1 MGYRA
6 LYRTYRPKDF
16 SEVNGQKHITTTLQN
31 ALQNNK
37 VAHAYLFSGPRG
49 TGKTSIAKIF
59 AKAVNCEQA
68 PVANPCNSCPNC
80 LGIQDGSISDV
91 IEIDAASN
99 NGVDEI
105 RELRDKVKY
114 LPGYVRYKVYIIDEV
129 HMLSMNA
136 FNALL
141 KTLEEPPQ
149 HVIFI
154 LCTTEPQKIPL
165 TILSRCQRFDFKHIT
180 VGDILLNLHEII
192 RKEEIVI
199 DEDALE
205 QIAIFAE
212 GGLRDA
218 QSLLDQVHAYSP
230 EYIKLEDVNQVCGA
244 ISVEKQIDM
253 AKAIVEMEPT
263 RAIQAMNELILE
275 GKELH
280 RITLNLLDFFRNM
293 LMFKNVG
300 ITEVANSI
308 LSNEQFIQ
316 LAKMTSNRRIFFI
329 LDILI
334 KTLNEI
340 KWSNSPR
347 LYLELAFV
355 KMTDTETDSDAKWVD
370 TLEKIEN
377 RIVKLESTNIKNE
390 QLKDS
395 VQQNISPIENRVSAD
410 MEKITSEK
418 EAPLSAPELDET
430 LEEPQTELITD
441 LTLFDEANEKTA
453 PASKPCDL
461 ANTYKIEFIEA
472 VLNNGNRDDKLYLI
486 DHWDRLVKANQT
498 LPHQQYAARFASGSI
513 KASSGD
519 KIIVTFSSGAVCNQ
533 MMKPS
538 VKRIVREALYK
549 AFTREIDYM
558 ALPEDVF
565 AEIAEEF
572 AIQWRQNKRNIKLS
586 PIICP
591 DLRDVSD
598 EVTEESAVKEEKIVE
613 DALNIFGDFVKVKR

>member
-1 MGYRA
+1 MKMGYRA

-16 SEVNGQKHITTTLQN
+16 TEVTGQKHITITLQN

-59 AKAVNCEQA
+59 AKAINCEQA
-68 PVANPCNSCPNC
+68 PVANPCNVCPNC

-105 RELRDKVKY
+105 REIRDKVKY

-129 HMLSMNA
+129 HMLSTNA

-192 RKEEIVI
+192 NKENILI

-205 QIAIFAE
+205 QIAIYAE

-230 EYIKLEDVNQVCGA
+230 EYIKLDDVNQVCGA
-244 ISVEKQIDM
+244 ISIDKQIDM
-253 AKAIVEMEPT
+253 AQAIVEMKPT
-263 RAIQAMNELILE
+263 QAIQAMNDLIVE

-280 RITLNLLDFFRNM
+280 RIASNLMDFFRDM

-300 ITEVANSI
+300 ITDVPTSI

-334 KTLNEI
+334 KTLNDI
-340 KWSNSPR
+340 KWSNSPK
-347 LYLELAFV
+347 LYMELAFV
-355 KMTDTETDSDAKWVD
+355 KMTDMETDSDAKLID
-370 TLEKIEN
+370 SIEKIEK
-377 RIVKLESTNIKNE
+377 RIDSLE
-390 QLKDS
+390 
-395 VQQNISPIENRVSAD
+395 
-410 MEKITSEK
+410 TSESRHMIETSSEPVDATASIQRVFAETGAK
-418 EAPLSAPELDET
+418 PE
-430 LEEPQTELITD
+430 
-441 LTLFDEANEKTA
+441 EK
-453 PASKPCDL
+453 PKSDL
-461 ANTYKIEFIEA
+461 AMEQSLFSSEDTTKDENDVLIAADEKATEAAGLCDISNTYKIEFIED
-472 VLNNGNRDDKLYLI
+472 VLNNGNRDDKIYLI
-486 DHWDRLVKANQT
+486 DNWTRLSKANPAQ
-498 LPHQQYAARFASGSI
+498 PHQQYAARFESGTV
-513 KASSGD
+513 KASSGT
-519 KIIVTFSSGAVCNQ
+519 KIIVTFSSASVCNHL
-533 MMKPS
+533 MKPS
-538 VKRIVREALYK
+538 VRRIVREALYK
-549 AFTREIDYM
+549 AFNREIDYM
-558 ALPEDVF
+558 ALPDEVF
-565 AEIAEEF
+565 NGIADEF
-572 AIQWRQNKRNIKLS
+572 ATQWRQNKRNIKLS
-586 PIICP
+586 PIVCP
-591 DLRDVSD
+591 DLRDVSG
-598 EVTEESAVKEEKIVE
+598 EVAEETTVKEEKIVE